1 MSSNLIRNH
10 SAVPRDFPVLRE
22 KSIKVEPG
30 KKTLCGAG
38 RPGKAGHPQPPP
50 HPGQVL
56 SSSGILDL
64 APEDSK
70 CYFSHLHLYA
80 KYSLVNCRWES
91 LRTSLCQL
99 LQVWMWPEAGWSR
112 AWLCSLVPAPA
123 LNSGNYSS
131 NFVNLRVTTW
141 RPVTPGQ
148 GKYFLRGWWNN
159 GSGRG
164 WIS

>member
-1 MSSNLIRNH
+1 MRLKHKKALHNSSYSKLVDEMQNYGITRKVPVSVGQEEGLKVTSDLHSNRAALGSVSAGVDTFKILIGG
-10 SAVPRDFPVLRE
+10 PRDFPVLRE

-50 HPGQVL
+50 HPDQVL

-64 APEDSK
+64 APQDSK
-70 CYFSHLHLYA
+70 CYFPHLRLCA

-99 LQVWMWPEAGWSR
+99 LQV
-112 AWLCSLVPAPA
+112 
-123 LNSGNYSS
+123 
-131 NFVNLRVTTW
+131 
-141 RPVTPGQ
+141 
-148 GKYFLRGWWNN
+148 
-159 GSGRG
+159 
-164 WIS
+164 